1 MAVETRTVEYHH
13 DDTLLEGYLAWDG
26 TAGSPRPT
34 VLIAH
39 MWGGRVPFVCDKAE
53 ELAGLG
59 YTAMALD
66 LYGKGVFGKD
76 REENARL
83 SQPFV
88 DDRKLTQTR
97 MQAGLDTARQ
107 QPEVDG
113 NRVAA
118 IGYCFGGLCALE
130 LARSGAPIA
139 GAVSIHGLL
148 RTADR
153 SVTAESIR
161 ARVQILH
168 GECDPMADIS
178 ALLAVQSE
186 LSAAGVDWQT
196 VLYGHAMH
204 AFTNPQ
210 ANDPDFG
217 TVFDARTDR
226 RSWRAMLDFLDET
239 LAGGETA

>member
-1 MAVETRTVEYHH
+1 MKVDTRTVEYHH
-13 DDTLLEGYLAWDG
+13 DDTLLEGFLAWD
-26 TAGSPRPT
+26 TSADAPRPT

-39 MWGGRVPFVCDKAE
+39 MWGGRVPFVCDKAV

-59 YTAMALD
+59 YTAFALD

-76 REENARL
+76 REDNARL
-83 SQPFV
+83 SQPFIEN
-88 DDRKLTQTR
+88 RALTQQR
-97 MQAGLDTARQ
+97 MHAALDTARDQ
-107 QPEVDG
+107 AEVDPE
-113 NRVAA
+113 RIAA
-118 IGYCFGGLCALE
+118 VGYCFGGLCALE
-130 LARSGAPIA
+130 LARSGAPIT

-153 SVTAESIR
+153 SVSTDSIH
-161 ARVQILH
+161 AKVLLLH
-168 GECDPMADIS
+168 GERDPMADIS

-196 VLYGHAMH
+196 VLFGHAMH

-217 TVFDARTDR
+217 TVFDANADR
-226 RSWRAMLDFLDET
+226 RSWQAMQSFLGEVLD
-239 LAGGETA
+239 